1 MPFIITKPIKEHQQD
16 SIKTINDLA
25 SELILEKYPIYK
37 QLNLSQD
44 QNSEECKQMYLW
56 INYIRAF
63 ASTAKDKVKISV
75 SVVELRE
82 LEQNYRDNL
91 NKT

>member
-1 MPFIITKPIKEHQQD
+1 
-16 SIKTINDLA
+16 
-25 SELILEKYPIYK
+25 
-37 QLNLSQD
+37 
-44 QNSEECKQMYLW
+44 MYLW

>member
-1 MPFIITKPIKEHQQD
+1 MTFIITKTLEEHILEAMEQVN
-16 SIKTINDLA
+16 KLA
-25 SELILEKYPIYK
+25 GDKILEKYPLYK